1 MKVQD
6 SIGELQDI
14 TDDETIAKEVEIGKN
29 AIKDADKMKEVL
41 FKLFVDI
48 NNPSEKIEDRA
59 QQMMQE
65 MTSFANH
72 LVKVKFIFQ
81 M

>member
-41 FKLFVDI
+41 FKLFVDV

-65 MTSFANH
+65 MTNFANQ
-72 LVKVKFIFQ
+72 LVKVKVIFQ